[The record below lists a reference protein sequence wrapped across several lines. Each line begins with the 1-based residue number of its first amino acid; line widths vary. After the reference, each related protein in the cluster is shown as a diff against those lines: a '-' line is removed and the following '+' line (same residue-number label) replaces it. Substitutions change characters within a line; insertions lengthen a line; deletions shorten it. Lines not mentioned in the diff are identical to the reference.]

1 LSGEFH
7 TSKELYSLL
16 FASENFNRIPERRM
30 EYLWTRIREVRTG
43 GNRGQLVP
51 LQGEGEKR
59 EKKKKK
65 KRIGVSWQNE
75 NNTKDACTAVEVGQ
89 V

>member
-1 LSGEFH
+1 
-7 TSKELYSLL
+7 
-16 FASENFNRIPERRM
+16 
-30 EYLWTRIREVRTG
+30 
-43 GNRGQLVP
+43 VP